1 MTRYYIRYLI
11 ETRSNNMIAEDI
23 DKYNNKNLFFM
34 QPIKNTMINEGL
46 FHKILYS
53 NDIFT
58 CNGLYIKMNFR
69 ETKWLNGRLIFNI
82 EPNQDI
88 MNRIV
93 EIEKHILDKIDL
105 NKRAHYKIYEQIKNG
120 NFKTSNSN
128 STIIIKI
135 SGVWENQNTLG
146 ISYKIISINRTV
158 N

>member
-1 MTRYYIRYLI
+1 
-11 ETRSNNMIAEDI
+11 MIAEDI

-69 ETKWLNGRLIFNI
+69 ETKWLNGRLIFDI

-93 EIEKHILDKIDL
+93 EIEKHILNKIDL

-128 STIIIKI
+128 SSIIMKI

>member
-1 MTRYYIRYLI
+1 
-11 ETRSNNMIAEDI
+11 MIAEDI

-69 ETKWLNGRLIFNI
+69 ETKWLNGRLIFDI

-93 EIEKHILDKIDL
+93 EIEKHILDKIDP

>member
-1 MTRYYIRYLI
+1 
-11 ETRSNNMIAEDI
+11 MIAEDI

-69 ETKWLNGRLIFNI
+69 ETKWLNGRLIFDI

-93 EIEKHILDKIDL
+93 EIEKHILDKI
-105 NKRAHYKIYEQIKNG
+105 NPHKRAHYKIYEQIKNG

-128 STIIIKI
+128 STIILKI
-135 SGVWENQNTLG
+135 SGVWENQNTIG
-146 ISYKIISINRTV
+146 ISYKIISINKIV

>member
-1 MTRYYIRYLI
+1 
-11 ETRSNNMIAEDI
+11 MIAEDI
-23 DKYNNKNLFFM
+23 HKYNNKNLFFM
-34 QPIKNTMINEGL
+34 QPIKNTMINQGL

-69 ETKWLNGRLIFNI
+69 ETKWLNGRLIFDI

-93 EIEKHILDKIDL
+93 EIEKHILDKIDP
-105 NKRAHYKIYEQIKNG
+105 NKRAYYKIYEQIKNG

-128 STIIIKI
+128 SSIIIKI
-135 SGVWENQNTLG
+135 SGVWENQNTIG
-146 ISYKIISINRTV
+146 ISYKIISIDRIV
-158 N
+158 NHK